1 MKKIRFLFV
10 LCCMLLVGCSKEKS
24 ISCTNEHILQ
34 KNAYQSKYILK
45 YQKDKL
51 VNLEYDVNVII
62 EQGNM
67 DNYDIY
73 YEAFNDA
80 FNNLG
85 NQKGTLV
92 NIGKNN
98 DGYNANIKIDYN
110 KFKGNTSFFNNKL
123 KINEAKKYLEGM
135 GYKCK

>member
-1 MKKIRFLFV
+1 MKKIRYLFI
-10 LCCMLLVGCSKEKS
+10 LCCMLSVGCNKKES

-34 KNAYQSKYILK
+34 KNAYQSKYILEYK
-45 YQKDKL
+45 NNKL
-51 VNLEYDVNVII
+51 VNLEYDVGVII

-67 DNYDIY
+67 NNYDNYF
-73 YEAFNDA
+73 EAFNDA

-92 NIGKNN
+92 KISKND
-98 DGYNANIKIDYN
+98 DGYSANIKIDYS
-110 KFKGNTSFFNNKL
+110 KFKGKTSLFDNKL
-123 KINEAKKYLEGM
+123 NFNDAKKYLEGI